1 MSLLTH
7 ENGIK
12 SASIW
17 NYLQNLL
24 SIFALS
30 INETERMNWLQEA
43 FLEPT
48 MVQAVIIISLVSA
61 LGLYLGRIKIFGI
74 SLGITFVFFAGILAG
89 HLGIVVNKDML
100 YFAQSFGLILF
111 VYALGLQVG
120 PGFFSS
126 LKKGGVAMN
135 MMGLGVILLGL
146 VMTVGLHWTTGISL
160 SNMVGLLCGAVTN
173 TPALGAAQQALLQID
188 PTNTKGVTDM
198 ALACAV
204 AYPLGVVGVILAI
217 IILKALFTDKKQKDQ
232 KEQRD
237 MTTYVA
243 EFHVS
248 NPAIYEKSIK
258 DVMKLTEKHFVISR
272 VWRNGKVSIPTSDTL
287 LHEHDHLLIISVK
300 SDVENIK
307 VLFGEQENV
316 DWNKADID
324 WNAIDSQ
331 LISRRIAVT
340 RNRVNGVKLGSL
352 RLRNLYGINI
362 TRVNRAGI
370 DLLASPD
377 LRLQIG
383 DRLTIVGEANSVNT
397 VGKILGDEIKRLNN
411 PNLLAVFIGISLGML
426 LGALPITLPGM
437 STPVKLGI
445 AGGPIIVGILMGA
458 FGPRFH
464 LTTYTTMSANLMLRQ
479 LGIIIYL
486 AGLGIDSGAH
496 FFETVFRTEG
506 LLWIGLGFLL
516 TIVPVLIVGFIAS
529 QFFKLDYAHNV
540 GMLCGSMANPMAL
553 NYANTTVD
561 GDEPS
566 VSYATVYPL
575 SMFIRVISAQLVL
588 MLFT

>member
-1 MSLLTH
+1 
-7 ENGIK
+7 
-12 SASIW
+12 
-17 NYLQNLL
+17 
-24 SIFALS
+24 
-30 INETERMNWLQEA
+30 MNWLQEA

-74 SLGITFVFFAGILAG
+74 SLGITFVFFAGIFAG

-146 VMTVGLHWTTGISL
+146 IMTVGLHWVTGVSL

-217 IILKALFTDKKQKDQ
+217 IILRALFADKKQKDL

-237 MTTYVA
+237 TTTYVA

-258 DVMKLTEKHFVISR
+258 DVMKLTDKHFVISR

-486 AGLGIDSGAH
+486 AGLGIDSGVH
-496 FFETVFRTEG
+496 FFETVFRAEG

-553 NYANTTVD
+553 SYANTTVD

>member
-1 MSLLTH
+1 
-7 ENGIK
+7 
-12 SASIW
+12 
-17 NYLQNLL
+17 
-24 SIFALS
+24 
-30 INETERMNWLQEA
+30 MNWLQEA

-74 SLGITFVFFAGILAG
+74 SLGITFVFFAGIFAG

-146 VMTVGLHWTTGISL
+146 IMTVGLHWVTGVSL

-188 PTNTKGVTDM
+188 PANTKGVTDM

-217 IILKALFTDKKQKDQ
+217 IILRALFADKKQKDL

-237 MTTYVA
+237 TTTYVA

-258 DVMKLTEKHFVISR
+258 DVMKLTAKHFVISR

-426 LGALPITLPGM
+426 FGALPITLPGM

-486 AGLGIDSGAH
+486 AGLGIDSGVH
-496 FFETVFRTEG
+496 FFETVFRAEG

-553 NYANTTVD
+553 SYANTTVD

>member
-1 MSLLTH
+1 
-7 ENGIK
+7 
-12 SASIW
+12 
-17 NYLQNLL
+17 
-24 SIFALS
+24 
-30 INETERMNWLQEA
+30 MNWLQEA

-146 VMTVGLHWTTGISL
+146 IMTVGLHWVTGVSL

-217 IILKALFTDKKQKDQ
+217 IILRALFADKKQKDL

-237 MTTYVA
+237 TTTYVA

-258 DVMKLTEKHFVISR
+258 DVMKLTDKHFVISR

-486 AGLGIDSGAH
+486 AGLGIDSGVH
-496 FFETVFRTEG
+496 FFATVFRAEG

-553 NYANTTVD
+553 SYANTTVD

>member
-1 MSLLTH
+1 
-7 ENGIK
+7 
-12 SASIW
+12 
-17 NYLQNLL
+17 
-24 SIFALS
+24 
-30 INETERMNWLQEA
+30 MNWLQEA

-146 VMTVGLHWTTGISL
+146 IMTVGLHWVTGVSL

-188 PTNTKGVTDM
+188 PANTKGVTDM

-217 IILKALFTDKKQKDQ
+217 IILRALFADKKQKDL

-237 MTTYVA
+237 TTTYVA

-258 DVMKLTEKHFVISR
+258 DVMKLTDKHFVISR
-272 VWRNGKVSIPTSDTL
+272 VWRNGKVSIPTSETL

-397 VGKILGDEIKRLNN
+397 VGKIVGDEIKRLNN

-486 AGLGIDSGAH
+486 AGLGIDSGVH
-496 FFETVFRTEG
+496 FFETVFRAEG

-553 NYANTTVD
+553 SYANTTVD

>member
-1 MSLLTH
+1 
-7 ENGIK
+7 
-12 SASIW
+12 
-17 NYLQNLL
+17 
-24 SIFALS
+24 
-30 INETERMNWLQEA
+30 MNWLQEA

-173 TPALGAAQQALLQID
+173 TPALAAAQQAFLQID

>member
-1 MSLLTH
+1 
-7 ENGIK
+7 
-12 SASIW
+12 
-17 NYLQNLL
+17 
-24 SIFALS
+24 
-30 INETERMNWLQEA
+30 MNWLQEA

-146 VMTVGLHWTTGISL
+146 IMTVGLHWVTGVSL

-188 PTNTKGVTDM
+188 PANTKGVTDM

-217 IILKALFTDKKQKDQ
+217 IILRALFADKKQKDL

-237 MTTYVA
+237 TTTYVA

-258 DVMKLTEKHFVISR
+258 DVMKLTNKHFVISR

-370 DLLASPD
+370 DLLASPN

-486 AGLGIDSGAH
+486 AGLGIDSGVH
-496 FFETVFRTEG
+496 FFETVFRAEG

-553 NYANTTVD
+553 SYANTTVD

>member
-1 MSLLTH
+1 
-7 ENGIK
+7 
-12 SASIW
+12 
-17 NYLQNLL
+17 
-24 SIFALS
+24 
-30 INETERMNWLQEA
+30 MNWLQEA

-146 VMTVGLHWTTGISL
+146 IMTVGLHWVTGVSL

-188 PTNTKGVTDM
+188 PANTKGVTDM

-217 IILKALFTDKKQKDQ
+217 IILRALFADKKQKDL

-237 MTTYVA
+237 TTTYVA

-258 DVMKLTEKHFVISR
+258 DVMKLTDKHFVISR

-486 AGLGIDSGAH
+486 AGLGIDSGVH
-496 FFETVFRTEG
+496 FFETVFRAEG

-516 TIVPVLIVGFIAS
+516 TIVPVLIVGFISS

-553 NYANTTVD
+553 SYANTTVD

>member
-1 MSLLTH
+1 
-7 ENGIK
+7 
-12 SASIW
+12 
-17 NYLQNLL
+17 
-24 SIFALS
+24 
-30 INETERMNWLQEA
+30 MNWLQEA

-588 MLFT
+588 MLFI

>member
-1 MSLLTH
+1 
-7 ENGIK
+7 
-12 SASIW
+12 
-17 NYLQNLL
+17 
-24 SIFALS
+24 
-30 INETERMNWLQEA
+30 MNWLQEA

-146 VMTVGLHWTTGISL
+146 IMTVGLHWVTGVSL

-188 PTNTKGVTDM
+188 PANTKGVTDM

-217 IILKALFTDKKQKDQ
+217 IILRALFADKKQKDL

-237 MTTYVA
+237 TTTYVA

-258 DVMKLTEKHFVISR
+258 DVMKLTDKHFVISR

-458 FGPRFH
+458 FGPRSH

-486 AGLGIDSGAH
+486 AGLGIDSGVH
-496 FFETVFRTEG
+496 FFETVFRAEG

-516 TIVPVLIVGFIAS
+516 TIVPVLIVGFISS

-553 NYANTTVD
+553 SYANTTVD

>member
-1 MSLLTH
+1 
-7 ENGIK
+7 
-12 SASIW
+12 
-17 NYLQNLL
+17 
-24 SIFALS
+24 
-30 INETERMNWLQEA
+30 MNWLQEA

-146 VMTVGLHWTTGISL
+146 IMTVGLHWVTGVSL

-188 PTNTKGVTDM
+188 PANTKGVTDM

-217 IILKALFTDKKQKDQ
+217 IILRALFADKKQKDL

-237 MTTYVA
+237 TTTYVA

-258 DVMKLTEKHFVISR
+258 DVMKLTNKHFVISR

-486 AGLGIDSGAH
+486 AGLGIDSGVH
-496 FFETVFRTEG
+496 FFETVFRAEG

-553 NYANTTVD
+553 SYANTTVD

>member
-1 MSLLTH
+1 
-7 ENGIK
+7 
-12 SASIW
+12 
-17 NYLQNLL
+17 
-24 SIFALS
+24 
-30 INETERMNWLQEA
+30 MNWLQEA

-146 VMTVGLHWTTGISL
+146 IMTVGLHWVTGVSL

-188 PTNTKGVTDM
+188 PANTKGVTDM

-217 IILKALFTDKKQKDQ
+217 IILRALFADKKQKDL

-237 MTTYVA
+237 TTTYVA

-258 DVMKLTEKHFVISR
+258 DVMKLTDKHFVISR

-426 LGALPITLPGM
+426 FGALPITLPGM

-486 AGLGIDSGAH
+486 AGLGIDSGVH
-496 FFETVFRTEG
+496 FFETVFRAEG

-553 NYANTTVD
+553 SYANTTVD

>member
-1 MSLLTH
+1 
-7 ENGIK
+7 
-12 SASIW
+12 
-17 NYLQNLL
+17 
-24 SIFALS
+24 
-30 INETERMNWLQEA
+30 MNWLQEA

-540 GMLCGSMANPMAL
+540 GMLSGSMANPMAL

>member
-1 MSLLTH
+1 
-7 ENGIK
+7 
-12 SASIW
+12 
-17 NYLQNLL
+17 
-24 SIFALS
+24 
-30 INETERMNWLQEA
+30 MNWLQEA

-146 VMTVGLHWTTGISL
+146 IMTVGLHWVTGVSL

-217 IILKALFTDKKQKDQ
+217 IILRALFADKKQKDL

-237 MTTYVA
+237 TTTYVA

-258 DVMKLTEKHFVISR
+258 DVMKLTDKHFVISR

-464 LTTYTTMSANLMLRQ
+464 LTTYATMSANLMLRQ

-486 AGLGIDSGAH
+486 AGLGIDSGVH
-496 FFETVFRTEG
+496 FFETVFRAEG

-553 NYANTTVD
+553 SYANTTVD

>member
-1 MSLLTH
+1 
-7 ENGIK
+7 
-12 SASIW
+12 
-17 NYLQNLL
+17 
-24 SIFALS
+24 
-30 INETERMNWLQEA
+30 MNWLQEA

-74 SLGITFVFFAGILAG
+74 SLGITFVFFAGIFAG

-146 VMTVGLHWTTGISL
+146 IMTVGLHWVTGVSL

-188 PTNTKGVTDM
+188 LANTKGVTDM

-217 IILKALFTDKKQKDQ
+217 IILRALFADKKQKDL

-237 MTTYVA
+237 TTTYVA

-258 DVMKLTEKHFVISR
+258 DVMKLTDKHFVISR

-486 AGLGIDSGAH
+486 AGLGIDSGVH
-496 FFETVFRTEG
+496 FFETVFRAEG

-553 NYANTTVD
+553 SYANTTVD

>member
-1 MSLLTH
+1 
-7 ENGIK
+7 
-12 SASIW
+12 
-17 NYLQNLL
+17 
-24 SIFALS
+24 
-30 INETERMNWLQEA
+30 MNWLQEA

-146 VMTVGLHWTTGISL
+146 IMTVGLHWVTGVSL

-188 PTNTKGVTDM
+188 PANTKGVTDM

-217 IILKALFTDKKQKDQ
+217 IILRALFADKKQKDL

-237 MTTYVA
+237 TTTYVA

-258 DVMKLTEKHFVISR
+258 DVMKLTDKHFVISR

-479 LGIIIYL
+479 LGIIIYF
-486 AGLGIDSGAH
+486 AGLGIDSGVH
-496 FFETVFRTEG
+496 FFETVFRAEG

-516 TIVPVLIVGFIAS
+516 TIVPVLIVGFISS

-553 NYANTTVD
+553 SYANTTVD